1 MRHKISLITQLIKTC
16 AKYDTAHPEE
26 EPNGEQANF
35 FDYCIVPKVLKKLSN
50 KELEKLIT
58 YTKNK
63 I

>member
-1 MRHKISLITQLIKTC
+1 MKHKISLLTQLIKTC
-16 AKYDTAHPEE
+16 AEYDTAHPEE
-26 EPNGEQANF
+26 DLDGEQASF

-58 YTKNK
+58 YTKSK

>member
-16 AKYDTAHPEE
+16 AKYDTAHPQEGID
-26 EPNGEQANF
+26 GEQDTF
-35 FDYCIVPKVLKKLSN
+35 FDYCIMPKVLKKLSN

>member
-1 MRHKISLITQLIKTC
+1 MRHKISLLTQLIKTC
-16 AKYDTAHPEE
+16 AEYDTAHPEE
-26 EPNGEQANF
+26 EPNGEQASF